1 MAQTEFQNEIEE
13 QNKLE
18 EMENEKKKQQA
29 YDMLRQS
36 LEQKYKKEKKD
47 IENKM
52 NLQLKEYEDK
62 LNEMIN
68 QNEKHNEME
77 KEKNK
82 MEKKLKHQLKRLQTQ
97 KNIRPK
103 SFQSEVVR
111 EENRSPTK
119 SIEVLETNLINIV
132 KKIIKFKSIID
143 DLKRNVNLDLFLR

>member
-1 MAQTEFQNEIEE
+1 
-13 QNKLE
+13 
-18 EMENEKKKQQA
+18 
-29 YDMLRQS
+29 
-36 LEQKYKKEKKD
+36 
-47 IENKM
+47 M

-119 SIEVLETNLINIV
+119 SIEVL
-132 KKIIKFKSIID
+132 
-143 DLKRNVNLDLFLR
+143 